1 MHAKKLFAFSNEA
14 IEVLIEIKQ
23 IRMKHYGDRDTL
35 ERIDQCHNNPSL
47 KNNKMMSD
55 QRGFSVV

>member
-23 IRMKHYGDRDTL
+23 IRMKHFGENRSMSQQS
-35 ERIDQCHNNPSL
+35 IL
-47 KNNKMMSD
+47 KKIIK
-55 QRGFSVV
+55 